1 MQNSLV
7 VRCGLGAILAGA
19 ALPLTVR
26 AQTPPVVTAPVAS
39 EAPAAPPAE
48 APTAAPT
55 PAAESAPPAIA
66 APTLEPAAAADVGEV
81 TPPPAE
87 PAAAE
92 EPGLAPPTINGY
104 IEAAYHINFSNSKVS
119 EAIPLRVYDPAG
131 NSFALHAAHLALT
144 QKFTDAISAVVEIDM
159 GRDALANSGLVVYPW
174 NNTKQFENQFGFDFQ
189 EAYANYSSGAF
200 TLTAGKFVTYEGI
213 EVMEGPLNPTISR
226 GFLYGWAEA
235 FTHTGIK
242 LHYQPIPE
250 FNIGVGV
257 VNGWDLIADTN
268 QGKTF
273 IARIAAFA
281 PTDVFF
287 AALSGSVG
295 PEQAGNSKNQRI
307 SVDLTGAITPSS
319 AFQLWYQANVGTEKG
334 VAIDGKSSAL
344 WYGFGLQP
352 VVTTGDFSLGG
363 RVEYF
368 VDKNGARTGMADG
381 KFFNFTITPG
391 YKLASTFKVRAEFRA
406 DVASDKIFGKKDDLK
421 KVGLTAV
428 ASAEYTF

>member
-1 MQNSLV
+1 MENSLV
-7 VRCGLGAILAGA
+7 VRWGLGVILAGA

-26 AQTPPVVTAPVAS
+26 AQTAPPVVTAPAAP

-48 APTAAPT
+48 APLAAPVAEPAPV
-55 PAAESAPPAIA
+55 PAAAP
-66 APTLEPAAAADVGEV
+66 APEPAAAAAVGEV

-87 PAAAE
+87 PAPAE

-104 IEAAYHINFSNSKVS
+104 VELGYHLNFSNSKVS
-119 EAIPLRVYDPAG
+119 EAIPMRVYDPGG

-144 QKFTDAISAVVEIDM
+144 QKFTDTISAVVEIDM
-159 GRDALANSGLVVYPW
+159 GRDALANSGLVLYPW
-174 NNTKQFENQFGFDFQ
+174 STKTQFGFDVQ
-189 EAYANYSSGAF
+189 EAYANWSSGAW
-200 TLTAGKFVTYEGI
+200 TLTAGKFVTYQGI
-213 EVMEGPLNPTISR
+213 EVIEGPLNPTISR
-226 GFLYGWAEA
+226 GFLFGWAEA

-250 FNIGVGV
+250 LNIGVGV

-268 QGKTF
+268 QGKTIIF
-273 IARIAAFA
+273 RAAAFA

-295 PEQAGNSKNQRI
+295 PEQPGNSKNQRVSI
-307 SVDLTGAITPSS
+307 DLTGAITPSS
-319 AFQLWYQANVGTEKG
+319 SFQLWYQGNFGTEKG
-334 VAIDGKSSAL
+334 VATDGKSSAT

-352 VVTTGDFSLGG
+352 VITSGDFTLGG

-368 VDKNGARTGMADG
+368 VDKNGARTGYADG

-391 YKLASTFKVRAEFRA
+391 YKLASTFKLRAEFRA
-406 DVASDKIFGKKDDLK
+406 DVASDKIFGKSDDLK
-421 KVGLTAV
+421 KVGLTAA